1 MMNQENGKER
11 NWQHQF
17 NISERQELVRGN
29 FKVYGTQHLVFG
41 REREGKI
48 LKSINRK
55 DHRTYIYWVKGKF
68 KSKYVNKNK

>member
-11 NWQHQF
+11 NWQHRF

-48 LKSINRK
+48 DLKTEQQMWCIPL
-55 DHRTYIYWVKGKF
+55 KGMRQGF
-68 KSKYVNKNK
+68 NI